1 MMTGRNRA
9 LTLLCVSPIFR
20 RDETTVGARE
30 GDGDGNNKEFMLL
43 AGERVSGEHDTNALV
58 VPIIVLENNLTCVSP
73 IFRRDEMTVG
83 AGEGDGDGN
92 NKEFMLLAGE
102 RVSGEH
108 DTNALVVPI
117 IVLENNLT
125 CIVYNLYITVS
136 AWLWIGSV
144 GAGRETGKQ
153 EMETMRS
160 VG

>member
-1 MMTGRNRA
+1 M
-9 LTLLCVSPIFR
+9 
-20 RDETTVGARE
+20 TVGAGE
-30 GDGDGNNKEFMLL
+30 GDGDGNNKEFRLL
-43 AGERVSGEHDTNALV
+43 AGERVSGERDTNALV

-73 IFRRDEMTVG
+73 IFRRDEMTVQ

-102 RVSGEH
+102 RVSGER

-125 CIVYNLYITVS
+125 CIVYTLYITVS
-136 AWLWIGSV
+136 ALLWIGSV

>member
-1 MMTGRNRA
+1 MTG
-9 LTLLCVSPIFR
+9 
-20 RDETTVGARE
+20 
-30 GDGDGNNKEFMLL
+30 
-43 AGERVSGEHDTNALV
+43 
-58 VPIIVLENNLTCVSP
+58 
-73 IFRRDEMTVG
+73 G